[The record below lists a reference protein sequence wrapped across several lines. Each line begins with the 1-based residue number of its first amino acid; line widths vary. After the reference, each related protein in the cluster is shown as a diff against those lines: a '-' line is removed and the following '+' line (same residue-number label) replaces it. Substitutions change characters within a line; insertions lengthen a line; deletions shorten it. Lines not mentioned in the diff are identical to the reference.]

1 MSRIKHFDYSRGSAH
16 VPADPR
22 GGSGPCSSAR
32 DHGMNQKT
40 KQKSR
45 EAIAG
50 STAALLTNYHD
61 ASDWAALEATFRQVS
76 ITRQRIS
83 SHPPAAELQHCDDP
97 YSFRIADIKSKLA
110 RPLLRLLHIFT
121 KSATNVFAKRRL
133 TVNNERRID
142 MKLEQEKEKT
152 TSQWNLPG
160 APKLP
165 GLLQSA
171 RVRGEEIRWLK

>member
-50 STAALLTNYHD
+50 SAAALLTNYQD
-61 ASDWAALEATFRQVS
+61 ASHMAELESPFRQVP
-76 ITRQRIS
+76 ITRQPIS
-83 SHPPAAELQHCDDP
+83 PHPPAADLQHSTDP
-97 YSFRIADIKSKLA
+97 YIFKIPDIESKLA
-110 RPLLRLLHIFT
+110 HPLLWPVCIL
-121 KSATNVFAKRRL
+121 
-133 TVNNERRID
+133 
-142 MKLEQEKEKT
+142 
-152 TSQWNLPG
+152 
-160 APKLP
+160 
-165 GLLQSA
+165 
-171 RVRGEEIRWLK
+171 